1 MILKE
6 LQHVSG
12 RRHPKIRV
20 HVDLIDAAAA
30 DIDQLGNVDAVGIF
44 HLPAQRID
52 SGNKFL
58 RHRGGTV
65 ADQKTVDLFMAHAL
79 FGGDGD
85 FTPDFCILSLVGTVH
100 RAIAD
105 GKGVHSRFFE
115 KINRLHRVGVGGC
128 LRKHMILDACQ
139 NAQFSLYRHAKRMR
153 IFDHF
158 SGQLHIFLIGEG
170 TAVDHDGSIAAL
182 NTGLDALQRFAVI
195 QVQGDRNLTFPS
207 EFPHDLTKIPG
218 ALLFALQGAVHEV
231 LLSPHEGVGG
241 FRPLQDAG
249 AVKQFMDLHCRR
261 NLVVTVHVKSRLTV
275 SVSICRLQ
283 NTSHRY

>member
-65 ADQKTVDLFMAHAL
+65 ADQKAVDLFVTHAL
-79 FGGDGD
+79 FGSDGD
-85 FTPDFCILSLVGTVH
+85 FTPDFCVLSLVGTVH

-115 KINRLHRVGVGGC
+115 KINRLHRVGVGRC

-139 NAQFSLYRHAKRMR
+139 NTQFSLYRHAKRMR

-158 SGQLHIFLIGEG
+158 SGQFHIFLIGKR
-170 TAVDHDGSIAAL
+170 TAVDHDGSVAAL

-195 QVQGDRNLTFPS
+195 QVQGNRNLTLLS
-207 EFPHDLTKIPG
+207 EFSHNLAEILC
-218 ALLFALQGAVHEV
+218 ALLFALQGAVHEI

-275 SVSICRLQ
+275 SVSVCRLQ